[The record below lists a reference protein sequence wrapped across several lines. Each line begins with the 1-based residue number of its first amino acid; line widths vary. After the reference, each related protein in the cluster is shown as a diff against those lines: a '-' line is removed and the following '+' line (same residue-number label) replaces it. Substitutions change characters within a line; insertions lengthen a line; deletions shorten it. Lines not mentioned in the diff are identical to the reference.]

1 MSFNDAYYPD
11 GSPSDYASDL
21 VLYKNGAQVD
31 RQTIRVNHPM
41 KRDGVSFFQSFFG
54 EAAAMKV
61 TDAAGKTLYA
71 DAAALQWQSDDGKHS
86 IGKFDIK
93 SKGLSVYVI
102 DVASGEVDP
111 NIKAGQIQ
119 LEIDQDGKDAPI
131 ATQVVDQ
138 GKTTTIAGLSYT
150 FERTRQFTGLI
161 VAHDPGANVVWLGSA
176 LLVIGLFLV
185 LFFPHRRL
193 WLRVRKTTGGSEIL
207 FASTMR
213 RDSAFEPRFH
223 QIVTDIQLAG
233 TPSGTT
239 DNQLAGTPS
248 STTEK

>member
-1 MSFNDAYYPD
+1 
-11 GSPSDYASDL
+11 
-21 VLYKNGAQVD
+21 
-31 RQTIRVNHPM
+31 M

-61 TDAAGKTLYA
+61 TDAAGKSLYD

-86 IGKFDIK
+86 IGKFDLK

-138 GKTTTIAGLSYT
+138 GKTTTIAGLRYT
-150 FERTRQFTGLI
+150 FERTRQYTGLI
-161 VAHDPGANVVWLGSA
+161 VTRDPGAVFVWIGSA
-176 LLVIGLFLV
+176 LLVLGLFMV
-185 LFFPHRRL
+185 FFFPHRRV
-193 WLRVRKTTGGSEIL
+193 WVRIRKTSGGSEVL
-207 FASTMR
+207 CASTMK
-213 RDSAFEPRFH
+213 RDVAFKPKFH
-223 QIVTDIQLAG
+223 QIVTDIE
-233 TPSGTT
+233 
-239 DNQLAGTPS
+239 LAGTPS
-248 STTEK
+248 STAQEVGQNDA